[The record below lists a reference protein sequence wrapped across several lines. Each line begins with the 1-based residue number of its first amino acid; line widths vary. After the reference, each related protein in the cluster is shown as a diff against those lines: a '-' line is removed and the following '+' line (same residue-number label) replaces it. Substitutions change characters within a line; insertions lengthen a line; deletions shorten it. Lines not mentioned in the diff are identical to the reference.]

1 MIGWW
6 GSLTLLTAA
15 RLDEFIILSSAR
27 GSQIRLAC
35 RTFFLTAATAKPKG
49 QRELEFRRNSK
60 IPSLQ
65 KFRNCERSEAISFK
79 IPSKIPRPVLCH
91 PPA

>member
-49 QRELEFRRNSK
+49 QRELEFLRNFR
-60 IPSLQ
+60 IPYRDPQRGWGMTGNS
-65 KFRNCERSEAISFK
+65 R
-79 IPSKIPRPVLCH
+79 IP
-91 PPA
+91 